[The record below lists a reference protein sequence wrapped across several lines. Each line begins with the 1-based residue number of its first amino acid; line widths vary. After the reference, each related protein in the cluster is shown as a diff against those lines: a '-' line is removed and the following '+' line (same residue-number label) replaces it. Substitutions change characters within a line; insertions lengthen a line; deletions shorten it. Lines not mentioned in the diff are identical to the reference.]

1 MTTEEMKTIVK
12 VTCLVCNWSSQDA
25 DEIESANQYG
35 ECLGGCEGQ
44 EVLLRWDYVN
54 GSIRISN
61 TLTGDYVDLE
71 LAKVGA

>member
-1 MTTEEMKTIVK
+1 MTTIVK

-35 ECLGGCEGQ
+35 ECLSDCDGIPT
-44 EVLLRWDYVN
+44 LLRWDYVN

-61 TLTGDYVDLE
+61 TSTGDYVDLE